1 MRIKQNGFSLIEA
14 VVALVILAS
23 SGMALASGFSLNMQ
37 NLVRLE
43 ERQQSQVLLDNLYQ
57 YFSTL
62 RLREEVPNRTLEL
75 AGHEVSWSAR
85 LVEPIQVGRSMSG
98 SISNFDLGLYEIEFS
113 VFKDGLELQKYR
125 TRRVGYERIRGISDE
140 L

>member
-1 MRIKQNGFSLIEA
+1 MRTKQNGFSLIEA
-14 VVALVILAS
+14 VVAMVILAS
-23 SGMALASGFSLNMQ
+23 SGLALASWFSLNMQ
-37 NLVRLE
+37 NMVRLE

-62 RLREEVPNRTLEL
+62 RLREEVQNQTLKL
-75 AGHEVSWSAR
+75 AGHEVFWSAR